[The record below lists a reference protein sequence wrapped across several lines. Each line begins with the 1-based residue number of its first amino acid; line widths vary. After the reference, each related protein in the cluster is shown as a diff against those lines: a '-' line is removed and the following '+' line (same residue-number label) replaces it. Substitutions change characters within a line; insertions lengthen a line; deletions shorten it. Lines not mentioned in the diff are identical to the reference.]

1 METKTKASTGQQN
14 FLLMPGQLVE
24 TCIATRI
31 LTLEHR
37 ELSKVTLKYTLVRCS
52 AIPGA
57 IHQSLVKHLKWNFLR
72 K

>member
-37 ELSKVTLKYTLVRCS
+37 QLSKVTLNTRWSGVLQFHGRS
-52 AIPGA
+52 TRA
-57 IHQSLVKHLKWNFLR
+57 
-72 K
+72 

>member
-37 ELSKVTLKYTLVRCS
+37 ELSKVTLNTRWS
-52 AIPGA
+52 GA
-57 IHQSLVKHLKWNFLR
+57 LQFQGRSTIA
-72 K
+72 